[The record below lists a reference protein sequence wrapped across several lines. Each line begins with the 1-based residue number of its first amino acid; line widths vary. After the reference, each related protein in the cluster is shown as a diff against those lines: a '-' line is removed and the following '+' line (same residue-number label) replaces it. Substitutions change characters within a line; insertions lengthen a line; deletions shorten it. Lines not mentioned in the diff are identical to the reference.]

1 MILENLPRTPSV
13 SFKVFLAAAML
24 PLLLAGC
31 TAPAAPEA
39 GDRVSASATAR
50 PAGHLLADQG
60 LAGLDARA
68 IVDKLDA
75 IALDDRAS
83 DLMASIRPNELLLR
97 DGEGREETLPM
108 PADEFYV
115 SFAPYVSRTHD
126 CHFHSLTTCVGE
138 LQNAEVSVK
147 ITDDATGEVLVDDSL
162 TTFDNGFVGLW
173 LPRGIDATVTVE
185 HDGKTASSPITTKG
199 DDAATC
205 VTTLHLA

>member
-1 MILENLPRTPSV
+1 
-13 SFKVFLAAAML
+13 
-24 PLLLAGC
+24 
-31 TAPAAPEA
+31 
-39 GDRVSASATAR
+39 
-50 PAGHLLADQG
+50 
-60 LAGLDARA
+60 
-68 IVDKLDA
+68 
-75 IALDDRAS
+75 
-83 DLMASIRPNELLLR
+83 
-97 DGEGREETLPM
+97 M

>member
-39 GDRVSASATAR
+39 GDRVSASAAAK
-50 PAGHLLADQG
+50 PVGDLLADQG

-108 PADEFYV
+108 PAD
-115 SFAPYVSRTHD
+115 
-126 CHFHSLTTCVGE
+126 
-138 LQNAEVSVK
+138 
-147 ITDDATGEVLVDDSL
+147 
-162 TTFDNGFVGLW
+162 
-173 LPRGIDATVTVE
+173 
-185 HDGKTASSPITTKG
+185 
-199 DDAATC
+199 
-205 VTTLHLA
+205 

>member
-1 MILENLPRTPSV
+1 
-13 SFKVFLAAAML
+13 
-24 PLLLAGC
+24 
-31 TAPAAPEA
+31 
-39 GDRVSASATAR
+39 
-50 PAGHLLADQG
+50 
-60 LAGLDARA
+60 
-68 IVDKLDA
+68 
-75 IALDDRAS
+75 
-83 DLMASIRPNELLLR
+83 
-97 DGEGREETLPM
+97 M

-185 HDGKTASSPITTKG
+185 HDGKTASSPITTQG

>member
-39 GDRVSASATAR
+39 GDRVSASAAAK
-50 PAGHLLADQG
+50 PVGDLLADQG

-108 PADEFYV
+108 PADEFYI

-138 LQNAEVSVK
+138 LQNAEVELTL
-147 ITDDATGEVLVDDSL
+147 TDDASGAVLL
-162 TTFDNGFVGLW
+162 EGTRTTFDNGFTGIWV
-173 LPRGIDATVTVE
+173 PRGIHATLTVTHEGMTGTAPISTVE
-185 HDGKTASSPITTKG
+185 VDDPTCITT
-199 DDAATC
+199 
-205 VTTLHLA
+205 LRLA

>member
-1 MILENLPRTPSV
+1 MTQQTMKALVKR
-13 SFKVFLAAAML
+13 
-24 PLLLAGC
+24 
-31 TAPAAPEA
+31 EA
-39 GDRVSASATAR
+39 GKGIWMEEV
-50 PAGHLLADQG
+50 PIPVAG
-60 LAGLDARA
+60 
-68 IVDKLDA
+68 
-75 IALDDRAS
+75 
-83 DLMASIRPNELLLR
+83 PNEVLIT
-97 DGEGREETLPM
+97 DATEQETSVPIPEG
-108 PADEFYV
+108 DFYL
-115 SFAPYVSRTHD
+115 SFSPYVNSSHE
-126 CHFHSLTTCVGE
+126 CYFHSLTTCVGE

>member
-1 MILENLPRTPSV
+1 
-13 SFKVFLAAAML
+13 
-24 PLLLAGC
+24 
-31 TAPAAPEA
+31 
-39 GDRVSASATAR
+39 
-50 PAGHLLADQG
+50 
-60 LAGLDARA
+60 
-68 IVDKLDA
+68 
-75 IALDDRAS
+75 
-83 DLMASIRPNELLLR
+83 MASIRPNELLLR

-199 DDAATC
+199 DEAATC